1 MKILNKAQ
9 VEALF
14 QREAALIGME
24 DAVLSNRAAELFG
37 KDAVNHACSI
47 GTGGTGRNW
56 NVYGVRNYNI
66 KYLTLNGFYAA
77 ATFYNIQQLRE
88 AEQE

>member
-14 QREAALIGME
+14 QREAVLIGRA
-24 DAVLSNRAAELFG
+24 DAVPSNRAAELFG
-37 KDAVNHACSI
+37 KDAVKHACSI
-47 GTGGTGRNW
+47 GTGSNW
-56 NVYGVRNYNI
+56 NVYGVGNYGI
-66 KYLTLNGFYAA
+66 EYITLNGFYAA

>member
-24 DAVLSNRAAELFG
+24 DAVPSNRAAELFG

-47 GTGGTGRNW
+47 GTGSNW

>member
-14 QREAALIGME
+14 QREAVLIGME
-24 DAVLSNRAAELFG
+24 DVVPINRAAELFG
-37 KDAVNHACSI
+37 KDAVNHAFSV
-47 GTGGTGRNW
+47 GTGSNW
-56 NVYGVRNYNI
+56 NIYGVGNYGI
-66 KYLTLNGFYAA
+66 KYLTLDGFYAA

>member
-14 QREAALIGME
+14 QREAVLIGRA
-24 DAVLSNRAAELFG
+24 DAVPSNRAAELFG
-37 KDAVNHACSI
+37 KDAVKHACSI
-47 GTGGTGRNW
+47 
-56 NVYGVRNYNI
+56 
-66 KYLTLNGFYAA
+66 TLNGFYAA

-88 AEQE
+88 AEQG